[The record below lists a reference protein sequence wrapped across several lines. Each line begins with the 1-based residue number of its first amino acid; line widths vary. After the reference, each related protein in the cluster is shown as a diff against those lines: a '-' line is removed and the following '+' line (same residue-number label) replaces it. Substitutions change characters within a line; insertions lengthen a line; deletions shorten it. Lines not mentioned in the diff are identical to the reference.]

1 MKDFF
6 FFLNFSQ
13 NPFSLSHILSHFF
26 QDFKRNQVTRTVP
39 TVQIHTQGK
48 NITKITKNTMAC
60 NLERTSKTGGEKQIS
75 GTAGCKGHQQNTT
88 G

>member
-1 MKDFF
+1 M
-6 FFLNFSQ
+6 
-13 NPFSLSHILSHFF
+13 
-26 QDFKRNQVTRTVP
+26 
-39 TVQIHTQGK
+39 QIHTQGK